1 MGEVVESLGTVWR
14 VMAERMTASWT
25 SVPHF
30 YLTRDVAA
38 SGLVEL
44 RARITPAVERRSGLK
59 PTYTDLLVKL
69 IAMALRDHPRLNA
82 SWAGSG
88 IRRNGDINIG
98 IATAIDEGLIVPVI
112 HNADGLS
119 ISEIASKRGELVAR
133 ASENKLRPADISG
146 GTFTFSNLGMYNV
159 DAFSAIVNPPQ
170 AAILA
175 VGRVADRVVPVN
187 GQPAVRPMMIVTLSC
202 DHRVADGAR
211 AAKFLDDLSNLME
224 EPWRLLA

>member
-1 MGEVVESLGTVWR
+1 
-14 VMAERMTASWT
+14 
-25 SVPHF
+25 
-30 YLTRDVAA
+30 
-38 SGLVEL
+38 
-44 RARITPAVERRSGLK
+44 
-59 PTYTDLLVKL
+59 
-69 IAMALRDHPRLNA
+69 
-82 SWAGSG
+82 
-88 IRRNGDINIG
+88 
-98 IATAIDEGLIVPVI
+98 
-112 HNADGLS
+112 
-119 ISEIASKRGELVAR
+119 
-133 ASENKLRPADISG
+133 
-146 GTFTFSNLGMYNV
+146 MYNV